1 MDTFLEIVRFLALAA
16 ALWLFVRADNSVRY
30 GRRGF
35 LLIKIGFLLILFGVL
50 MDIVGTLDVPGR
62 GAVDGAGVQVFVK
75 RLAGYAAG
83 SVLLLAGLWRWL
95 PSIRTMDEA
104 QEELDRVRCG
114 LEARFQARTDDLER
128 AVEARRKAE
137 AGQRIADERRR
148 ALYENS
154 PVGIVHGF
162 VGGSLVERNEAYARM
177 LGYESPAELA
187 KALAASGDPYSH
199 FADRADAEELHRLA
213 AEGESA
219 DGVTLRMRRRDGEI
233 IWVRLD
239 GKTILD
245 RSGKGYY
252 FYAFALD
259 VTGQKKS
266 RDALARSESRLK
278 SILNSLPVGIFVVD
292 METRTLSGVNPAA
305 LRLIGYERE
314 EIIGAPC
321 RRVLC
326 GKEGDCLLALEDG
339 RTCEQESEMTRR
351 DGTRVPVMKSIVGA
365 EVDGRRCMV
374 VGVQDISEQKRL
386 EDLRADVDRIVAHDL
401 KAPIIGVVSGCRL
414 LLMEQERID
423 AEIREM
429 LELIEMQGNKAL
441 MMIGLSLD
449 LYKIEAGTYDYR
461 PVPVDLMKVVR
472 DAARNLGGLVRDK
485 GLEIAVLLDGEP
497 DDGGA
502 SLMVPANPL
511 LLEAM
516 VSNLL
521 LNAVEAA
528 PGDTVV
534 RLEAARDGQVSLALT
549 NRGAVPAA
557 IRDTFFEKYAT
568 LGKSGGTGLGTYSA
582 RLAATAM
589 RGTVDMETSD
599 EDDSTTVT
607 VRLPPGG

>member
-16 ALWLFVRADNSVRY
+16 ALWLLVRADKSVRY

-35 LLIKIGFLLILFGVL
+35 LLIEIGFLLILFGVFL
-50 MDIVGTLDVPGR
+50 DVVETLDVPGR
-62 GAVDGAGVQVFVK
+62 AGAGVLVFLK

-83 SVLLLAGLWRWL
+83 SLLLLAGLWRWL
-95 PSIRTMDEA
+95 PSIRTMDEMG
-104 QEELDRVRCG
+104 EDLDRVRCA

-137 AGQRIADERRR
+137 AGQRIAEERRR

-162 VGGSLVERNEAYARM
+162 VGGTLVERNEAYARM
-177 LGYESPAELA
+177 LGYDSPAELA
-187 KALAASGDPYSH
+187 GALADSGDPYSH

-213 AEGESA
+213 AEGKSA

-239 GKTILD
+239 GKTLLD

-252 FYAFALD
+252 FYAFVLD
-259 VTGQKKS
+259 ITGQQKS
-266 RDALARSESRLK
+266 RDALARSESRLQA
-278 SILNSLPVGIFVVD
+278 ILKSLPVGIFVVD
-292 METRTLSGVNPAA
+292 LETRTLSGANPAA

-314 EIIGAPC
+314 EILGSPC
-321 RRVLC
+321 RKTLC

-339 RTCEQESEMTRR
+339 RTCEQESEVTRK
-351 DGTRVPVMKSIVGA
+351 DGIRVPVMKNIVGA

-401 KAPIIGVVSGCRL
+401 KAPIIGMVNGCRL
-414 LLMEQERID
+414 LLMEQERLD

-449 LYKIEAGTYDYR
+449 LYKVEAGTYDYR
-461 PVPVDLMKVVR
+461 PVPVDLLKVVR
-472 DAARNLGGLVRDK
+472 GAARNLEGLVRDK

-497 DDGGA
+497 DGGA

-528 PGDTVV
+528 PEDTVV
-534 RLEAARDGQVSLALT
+534 RLEVARDGQVSLALT
-549 NRGAVPAA
+549 NKGAVPAA
-557 IRDTFFEKYAT
+557 IRDTFFDKYAT

-589 RGTVDMETSD
+589 RGTVDMEASD